1 MAAGGGVGR
10 TEPTGNVI
18 TNPEGDRV
26 QARDSITCTGKK
38 TMPFIKYKIT
48 FNHYSVFFNAYP
60 TVGRL
65 ARIDRQIDL
74 ATLKWKGNYGLKM
87 D

>member
-26 QARDSITCTGKK
+26 QARGLITCTDKENNN
-38 TMPFIKYKIT
+38 TAH
-48 FNHYSVFFNAYP
+48 FNP
-60 TVGRL
+60 
-65 ARIDRQIDL
+65 
-74 ATLKWKGNYGLKM
+74 
-87 D
+87 